1 MKKVTSLFL
10 ILICCLSMSIP
21 AFATGTGPSDE
32 SFPIDSDGSMIE
44 PIFVDEQEC
53 NVTGEEIWEF
63 MDENIEPYDISSS
76 AGIAEIS
83 AYPLLQDLDTGRLF
97 YYPNIGR
104 KVTFNS
110 ISQYNDIELTSTQA
124 FSLYNEAIS
133 FLSANNPEPTHSYAV
148 VGWWINTLVQLRAQ
162 NPQYLKWRVAEP
174 NFGQGTDYSELN
186 VPNSF
191 ISARLQGAC
200 AFPEN
205 ASDTDRYRI
214 KGIEGLFYYKT
225 NAGQVFGIPFGAG
238 ISLNV

>member
-76 AGIAEIS
+76 EVQS
-83 AYPLLQDLDTGRLF
+83 YLTSV
-97 YYPNIGR
+97 
-104 KVTFNS
+104 VTFNS
-110 ISQYNDIELTSTQA
+110 ISQYNDIELTSAQA
-124 FSLYNEAIS
+124 FALYNEAIS

-186 VPNSF
+186 VPSSF

>member
-10 ILICCLSMSIP
+10 VLICCLLMSIP
-21 AFATGTGPSDE
+21 AFASEATSPV
-32 SFPIDSDGSMIE
+32 DSVPLNEGGSISE

-53 NVTGEEIWEF
+53 NVTGECIWEF
-63 MDENIEPYDISSS
+63 TDDGIGPYDIASS

-83 AYPLLQDLDTGRLF
+83 AYPLLLDLDTGRLF
-97 YYPNIGR
+97 YYPHIFR

-110 ISQYNDIELTSTQA
+110 ISQYNDIELTSNQA
-124 FSLYNEAIS
+124 LALYNAAIS
-133 FLSANNPEPTHSYAV
+133 FLSENNPEPTHSYAIA
-148 VGWWINTLVQLRAQ
+148 GWWINTLVQLRAE

-205 ASDTDRYRI
+205 ASDTVRYRI
-214 KGIEGLFYYKT
+214 KGIEGQFFYKT